1 MIGSIRAERST
12 IKVFMKSTEPPPS
25 QPAGAVQP
33 NARPT
38 RPSVQ
43 QTFAALRYRNYR
55 LWFSGQLV
63 SLFGT
68 WMQTT
73 AQGYLVFQL
82 TQSPAYLGYVGFAA
96 GVPAWLFTLYGGVIA
111 DRMPRRT
118 LMLITQTAMMILA
131 FVLAGL
137 VFAGLVRPWQI
148 VTLAF
153 LLGVANA
160 FDGPARLAFVVELV
174 DREDLT
180 NAIALNATMFNLATA
195 TGPAMAGLTYA
206 LIGPAWCFMLNGLS
220 FLAVIWAL
228 LRMKLPPPKPA
239 AKRAST
245 WADLGEGV
253 RYIVREPAIRTL
265 IGLVGMT
272 SMFGISFATLFPA
285 WAVNVLG
292 GDATTN
298 GLLQSARGL
307 GALLSALMLASL
319 GRFRFKGKLLTLG
332 TFAFPLLLLLFTFM
346 RSLPLALLALV
357 GTGMAVILIMNI
369 ANALVQ
375 GLVPDALRGRVM
387 SVYSMTFFGCMP
399 IGALW
404 IGAVAEYASA
414 PAAMIIG
421 GTISL
426 AFAALLFVFAP
437 WVRVLE

>member
-1 MIGSIRAERST
+1 
-12 IKVFMKSTEPPPS
+12 MKSTETAPP
-25 QPAGAVQP
+25 QPAVDTQP
-33 NARPT
+33 RARLA

-43 QTFAALRYRNYR
+43 QTFAALKYRNYR
-55 LWFSGQLV
+55 LWFTGQLV

-82 TQSPAYLGYVGFAA
+82 TQSPVYLGYVGFAA
-96 GVPAWLFTLYGGVIA
+96 GVPAWLFTLYGGVVA
-111 DRMPRRT
+111 DRMSRRT
-118 LMLITQTAMMILA
+118 LMLITQTAMMLLA
-131 FVLAGL
+131 FALAAL
-137 VFAGLVRPWQI
+137 VFADLVQPWQI
-148 VTLAF
+148 VILAF

-239 AKRAST
+239 TKRAST

-253 RYIVREPAIRTL
+253 RYIARHPAIRTL

-272 SMFGISFATLFPA
+272 SLFGISFATLFPA
-285 WAVNVLG
+285 WAVDVLG

-307 GALLSALMLASL
+307 GALISALVLASL

-332 TFAFPLLLLLFTFM
+332 TIAFPILLLLFTFM
-346 RSLPLALLALV
+346 RSLPLALLVLV
-357 GTGMAVILIMNI
+357 GTGMAVILIMNV

-399 IGALW
+399 LGALW
-404 IGAVAEYASA
+404 VGAVAEYANA
-414 PAAMIIG
+414 PIAMIIG
-421 GTISL
+421 ALVSL
-426 AFAALLFVFAP
+426 LFGVLLFVFAP
-437 WVRVLE
+437 WLRGLE

>member
-1 MIGSIRAERST
+1 
-12 IKVFMKSTEPPPS
+12 MKSTELPPP
-25 QPAGAVQP
+25 QPASDVQP
-33 NARPT
+33 DAGPT

-43 QTFAALRYRNYR
+43 RTFAALKYRNYR

-68 WMQTT
+68 WMQVT

-111 DRMPRRT
+111 DRMSRRT
-118 LMLITQTAMMILA
+118 LLLITQTAMMILA

-137 VFAGLVRPWQI
+137 VFAGLVQPWQI

-174 DREDLT
+174 EREDLT

-220 FLAVIWAL
+220 FLAAIWGL
-228 LRMKLPPPKPA
+228 LRMNLPPPKPA

-245 WADLGEGV
+245 WADLAEGV
-253 RYIVREPAIRTL
+253 RYILREPAIRTL

-272 SMFGISFATLFPA
+272 SLFGISFATLFPA

-307 GALLSALMLASL
+307 GALLSALMLASF
-319 GRFRFKGKLLTLG
+319 GRSRFKGKLLTLG
-332 TFAFPLLLLLFTFM
+332 MFAFPLLLLLFTFM
-346 RSLPLALLALV
+346 RSLPLALLVLV

-387 SVYSMTFFGCMP
+387 SVYSLTFFGCMP
-399 IGALW
+399 LGALW
-404 IGAVAEYASA
+404 VGAVAEYVSA
-414 PAAMIIG
+414 PTAMIIG
-421 GTISL
+421 ALISL
-426 AFAALLFVFAP
+426 AFAGLLFVFAP
-437 WVRVLE
+437 WVRRLE

>member
-1 MIGSIRAERST
+1 
-12 IKVFMKSTEPPPS
+12 MKSTEPPPS

-206 LIGPAWCFMLNGLS
+206 LIGPAWCFMLNGMS

>member
-1 MIGSIRAERST
+1 
-12 IKVFMKSTEPPPS
+12 MKSTESS
-25 QPAGAVQP
+25 QPQGAGAAQP
-33 NARPT
+33 AARPT
-38 RPSVQ
+38 RPGLQ
-43 QTFAALRYRNYR
+43 QTFAALKYHNYR

-82 TQSPAYLGYVGFAA
+82 TNSPAYLGYVGFAA

-118 LMLITQTAMMILA
+118 LMLITQTAMMLLA
-131 FVLAGL
+131 FVLAAL
-137 VFAGLVRPWQI
+137 VFAKLVQPWHI
-148 VTLAF
+148 VVLAF
-153 LLGVANA
+153 LLGIANA

-180 NAIALNATMFNLATA
+180 NAIALNSSMFNLATA
-195 TGPAMAGLTYA
+195 TGPAIAGLTYA
-206 LIGPAWCFMLNGLS
+206 LIGPAWCFLLNGLS

-228 LRMKLPPPKPA
+228 LRMKLPPPKPSTR
-239 AKRAST
+239 RAST

-253 RYIVREPAIRTL
+253 RYILHHPAIRTL
-265 IGLVGMT
+265 IVLVGFT
-272 SMFGISFATLFPA
+272 STFGIAFATLFPA
-285 WAVNVLG
+285 WAVDVLG

-319 GRFRFKGKLLTLG
+319 GRSRFKGKLLTVG
-332 TFAFPLLLLLFTFM
+332 TIAFPLLLLVFTFV
-346 RSLPLALLALV
+346 RSLPLSLLVLV
-357 GTGMAVILIMNI
+357 GTGVAVILIMNV

-375 GLVPDALRGRVM
+375 GLVLDALRGRVM

-404 IGAVAEYASA
+404 IGAAAEYAGA
-414 PAAMIIG
+414 PTAMIIG
-421 GTISL
+421 ATISL
-426 AFAALLFVFAP
+426 AFGALLFVFAP
-437 WVRVLE
+437 WVRKME

>member
-1 MIGSIRAERST
+1 
-12 IKVFMKSTEPPPS
+12 MKSTEPPPS
-25 QPAGAVQP
+25 QPAAAVQP
-33 NARPT
+33 SARPT
-38 RPSVQ
+38 RPSIQ
-43 QTFAALRYRNYR
+43 QTFAALKYHNYR

-68 WMQTT
+68 WMQAT

-82 TQSPAYLGYVGFAA
+82 TQSPVYLGYVGFAA

-111 DRMPRRT
+111 DRMSRRT
-118 LMLITQTAMMILA
+118 LMLITQTAMMLLA

-137 VFAGLVRPWQI
+137 VFASLVQPWQI

-206 LIGPAWCFMLNGLS
+206 LIGPAWCFLLNGLS

-228 LRMKLPPPKPA
+228 LRMKLPPPKSV
-239 AKRAST
+239 AKRGST
-245 WADLGEGV
+245 WADLAEGL
-253 RYIVREPAIRTL
+253 RYILREPAIRTL
-265 IGLVGMT
+265 IGLIGMT

-285 WAVNVLG
+285 WAVDVLG

-307 GALLSALMLASL
+307 GALLSALMLAAL
-319 GRFRFKGKLLTLG
+319 GRSRFKGKLLTLG
-332 TFAFPLLLLLFTFM
+332 TIAFPLLLLLFTFM
-346 RSLPLALLALV
+346 RSLPLALLVLV

-399 IGALW
+399 LGALW
-404 IGAVAEYASA
+404 VGAVAEYASA
-414 PAAMIIG
+414 PTAMIIG
-421 GTISL
+421 ALVSL
-426 AFAALLFVFAP
+426 AFGVLLFVFAP
-437 WVRVLE
+437 WVRRLE